1 MRERS
6 PWQPHLAEG
15 NSSPTDR
22 LVQALS
28 DDILSGLLRLGARLP
43 AHRELADTLGIA
55 VGTVTKAYGIL
66 ERRGLVRSVK
76 GSGMFVALANS
87 RSRTFIDLSQNTPPA
102 ALTSRSLSK
111 TLTTL
116 ARRPDMDMF
125 NTYAPAT
132 GHDEHR
138 RLLAQWFSRLGVP
151 ADYQRLILTN
161 GAQHALSVALS
172 TVCEPF
178 DRLYVEAQTYSGLI
192 QLSHLLKLTLVGI
205 PMDDEGMD
213 VSVLEKTLDENAE
226 KGGAVYVTPLLQS
239 PSTRIMS
246 LARRQELVRVCRERG
261 IKIIEDDVYRLM
273 STTELPQI
281 AKIAPD
287 ITLYVNSLSKILNPA
302 LRIGGLLVPEALYS
316 RAESMLRATA
326 MMVSP
331 LSSSIMEQ
339 WLIDGTAETVTLA
352 IEHET
357 RRRYQLAID
366 ILGEHVYRSGLPS
379 FHLWL
384 PFSRDDAHSFY
395 NAALA
400 TGIKVTAPA
409 STEVGQQSD
418 QYGVRLCIGGTEF
431 SQLKQA
437 FLKLN
442 EIAGQLKQKPDPF
455 PLFNV

>member
-6 PWQPHLAEG
+6 PWQPRLAEG

-151 ADYQRLILTN
+151 A
-161 GAQHALSVALS
+161 
-172 TVCEPF
+172 
-178 DRLYVEAQTYSGLI
+178 
-192 QLSHLLKLTLVGI
+192 
-205 PMDDEGMD
+205 
-213 VSVLEKTLDENAE
+213 
-226 KGGAVYVTPLLQS
+226 
-239 PSTRIMS
+239 
-246 LARRQELVRVCRERG
+246 
-261 IKIIEDDVYRLM
+261 
-273 STTELPQI
+273 
-281 AKIAPD
+281 
-287 ITLYVNSLSKILNPA
+287 
-302 LRIGGLLVPEALYS
+302 
-316 RAESMLRATA
+316 
-326 MMVSP
+326 
-331 LSSSIMEQ
+331 
-339 WLIDGTAETVTLA
+339 
-352 IEHET
+352 
-357 RRRYQLAID
+357 
-366 ILGEHVYRSGLPS
+366 
-379 FHLWL
+379 
-384 PFSRDDAHSFY
+384 
-395 NAALA
+395 
-400 TGIKVTAPA
+400 
-409 STEVGQQSD
+409 
-418 QYGVRLCIGGTEF
+418 
-431 SQLKQA
+431 
-437 FLKLN
+437 
-442 EIAGQLKQKPDPF
+442 
-455 PLFNV
+455 

>member
-6 PWQPHLAEG
+6 PWLPRLAH
-15 NSSPTDR
+15 NSTSPTDQ

-28 DDILSGLLRLGARLP
+28 EDILSGLLSHGARLP
-43 AHRELADTLGIA
+43 AHRNLADTLGIGL
-55 VGTVTKAYGIL
+55 GTVTKAYGIL
-66 ERRGLVRSVK
+66 EKRGLVRSVK

-87 RSRTFIDLSQNTPPA
+87 RNRTFIDLSQNTPPA
-102 ALTSRSLSK
+102 ALTSRSLSA
-111 TLTTL
+111 TLATI

-125 NTYAPAT
+125 NSYAPAV

-138 RLLAQWFSRLGVP
+138 RLLAQWFSGLGIP
-151 ADYQRLILTN
+151 ADYRQLILTN

-178 DRLYVEAQTYSGLI
+178 GRLYVEAQTYSGLI
-192 QLSHLLKLTLVGI
+192 QLSRLLKLTLVGI

-213 VSVLEKTLDENAE
+213 VSALERSLDEHAE

-246 LARRQELVRVCRERG
+246 LGRRQELIRVCRERG
-261 IKIIEDDVYRLM
+261 VTIIEDDVYRLGRD
-273 STTELPQI
+273 TELPQI
-281 AKIAPD
+281 ARLAPD

-302 LRIGGLLVPEALYS
+302 LRIGGLLVPERLYS

-331 LSSSIMEQ
+331 LSSAIMEQ

-357 RRRYQLAID
+357 KRRYELATD
-366 ILGEHVYRSGLPS
+366 ILGAHVYRSGQPS
-379 FHLWL
+379 FHIWM
-384 PFSRDDAHSFY
+384 PFSREEAQSFY
-395 NAALA
+395 KAALA
-400 TGIKVTAPA
+400 VGIKVTAPA
-409 STEVGQQSD
+409 STEVSERSD
-418 QYGVRLCIGGTEF
+418 QSGIRLCIGGTEF
-431 SQLKQA
+431 DQLAQALLTLKEIAEQLKLQ
-437 FLKLN
+437 
-442 EIAGQLKQKPDPF
+442 PDPF
-455 PLFNV
+455 PLFRL

>member
-6 PWQPHLAEG
+6 PWQPRLAEG

-151 ADYQRLILTN
+151 ADYQHLILTN

-178 DRLYVEAQTYSGLI
+178 GRLYVEAQTYSGLI

-339 WLIDGTAETVTLA
+339 WLIDGTAVV
-352 IEHET
+352 
-357 RRRYQLAID
+357 QQF
-366 ILGEHVYRSGLPS
+366 LP
-379 FHLWL
+379 L
-384 PFSRDDAHSFY
+384 
-395 NAALA
+395 
-400 TGIKVTAPA
+400 
-409 STEVGQQSD
+409 
-418 QYGVRLCIGGTEF
+418 
-431 SQLKQA
+431 
-437 FLKLN
+437 
-442 EIAGQLKQKPDPF
+442 
-455 PLFNV
+455 